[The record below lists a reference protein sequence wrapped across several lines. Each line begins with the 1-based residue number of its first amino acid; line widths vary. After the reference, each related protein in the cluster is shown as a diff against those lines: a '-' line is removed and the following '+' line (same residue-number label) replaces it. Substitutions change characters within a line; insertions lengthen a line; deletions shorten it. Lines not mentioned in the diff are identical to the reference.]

1 MNILPSNNKS
11 LYGYKEIFSNLKE
24 LFDNSRL
31 PNKIIFS
38 GEKGIGKSTLAYHLT
53 NYIFS
58 LCEENKYD
66 FDNNCIDVN
75 NYSYNLILKN
85 THPNFFFISNDADKN
100 NIQISKVREMINFT
114 NKSSFNNLCKIILID
129 NIELLNA
136 NSVNALLKII
146 EEPNNNIFFFL
157 IHNNKKQIL
166 DTLKS
171 RCIKYN
177 LFLESEE
184 KKVVINSL
192 SFNDFYSDLNIDF
205 KNIYNTPANVS
216 ILNDIFKS
224 NDIDQSIS
232 IDDFLKL
239 IINKSLYKKDAN
251 IRDNLSFFFELFF
264 KKKINF
270 LYSNEKFYYFYK
282 YFLKK
287 LNDYRLYNLDLES
300 ILIEFNGKLLNE

>member
-129 NIELLNA
+129 
-136 NSVNALLKII
+136 KI
-146 EEPNNNIFFFL
+146 
-157 IHNNKKQIL
+157 
-166 DTLKS
+166 
-171 RCIKYN
+171 
-177 LFLESEE
+177 
-184 KKVVINSL
+184 
-192 SFNDFYSDLNIDF
+192 
-205 KNIYNTPANVS
+205 
-216 ILNDIFKS
+216 
-224 NDIDQSIS
+224 
-232 IDDFLKL
+232 
-239 IINKSLYKKDAN
+239 
-251 IRDNLSFFFELFF
+251 
-264 KKKINF
+264 
-270 LYSNEKFYYFYK
+270 
-282 YFLKK
+282 
-287 LNDYRLYNLDLES
+287 
-300 ILIEFNGKLLNE
+300 

>member
-1 MNILPSNNKS
+1 MNIEPINNKS
-11 LYGYKEIFSNLKE
+11 LYSYKEIFSSLIE
-24 LFDNSRL
+24 LFNNNRL

-38 GEKGIGKSTLAYHLT
+38 GEKGIGKSTFAYHLT

-58 LCEENKYD
+58 HSEKNKYD
-66 FDNNCIDVN
+66 LENNCIDEN
-75 NYSYNLILKN
+75 NYSYSLILKN
-85 THPNFFFISNDADKN
+85 AHPNFFLISNDADNK
-100 NIQISKVREMINFT
+100 NIQVSKIREMINFT
-114 NKSSFNNLCKIILID
+114 NKSSFNNLCKVILID
-129 NIELLNA
+129 NIEFLNTS
-136 NSVNALLKII
+136 SVNALLKVI

-166 DTLKS
+166 ETLKS

-177 LFLESEE
+177 LFLKNEE
-184 KKVVINSL
+184 KQNVVKNL
-192 SFNDFYSDLNIDF
+192 SYYEFYSNLNIDF
-205 KNIYNTPANVS
+205 KNIYNTPSNVL

-224 NDIDQSIS
+224 NNIDQNIS

-239 IINKSLYKKDAN
+239 IISKSLYKKDTN
-251 IRDNLSFFFELFF
+251 IRDNLSYFFELFL

-270 LYSNEKFYYFYK
+270 LDSNDKFYYFYS

-287 LNDYRLYNLDLES
+287 LNDYKLYNLDLES

>member
-100 NIQISKVREMINFT
+100 NIQAHMDVVMSWAKATGKRLHVHVDQ
-114 NKSSFNNLCKIILID
+114 L
-129 NIELLNA
+129 NIAE
-136 NSVNALLKII
+136 
-146 EEPNNNIFFFL
+146 
-157 IHNNKKQIL
+157 
-166 DTLKS
+166 
-171 RCIKYN
+171 
-177 LFLESEE
+177 ESETE
-184 KKVVINSL
+184 VLINM
-192 SFNDFYSDLNIDF
+192 
-205 KNIYNTPANVS
+205 T
-216 ILNDIFKS
+216 
-224 NDIDQSIS
+224 
-232 IDDFLKL
+232 
-239 IINKSLYKKDAN
+239 
-251 IRDNLSFFFELFF
+251 
-264 KKKINF
+264 
-270 LYSNEKFYYFYK
+270 
-282 YFLKK
+282 
-287 LNDYRLYNLDLES
+287 
-300 ILIEFNGKLLNE
+300 

>member
-11 LYGYKEIFSNLKE
+11 LYGDKEIFSNLKE

-129 NIELLNA
+129 NIELLNT

-146 EEPNNNIFFFL
+146 EEPNNNIFFF
-157 IHNNKKQIL
+157 
-166 DTLKS
+166 
-171 RCIKYN
+171 
-177 LFLESEE
+177 
-184 KKVVINSL
+184 
-192 SFNDFYSDLNIDF
+192 
-205 KNIYNTPANVS
+205 
-216 ILNDIFKS
+216 
-224 NDIDQSIS
+224 
-232 IDDFLKL
+232 
-239 IINKSLYKKDAN
+239 
-251 IRDNLSFFFELFF
+251 
-264 KKKINF
+264 
-270 LYSNEKFYYFYK
+270 
-282 YFLKK
+282 
-287 LNDYRLYNLDLES
+287 
-300 ILIEFNGKLLNE
+300 

>member
-157 IHNNKKQIL
+157 VHNNKKQIL

-177 LFLESEE
+177 LFLDSEK
-184 KKVVINSL
+184 KKVVIDNL
-192 SFNDFYSDLNIDF
+192 SFNDFYSNLNIDF
-205 KNIYNTPANVS
+205 KNIYNTPSNVL

-224 NDIDQSIS
+224 NNIDKNIS

-239 IINKSLYKKDAN
+239 IISKSLYKKDTN
-251 IRDNLSFFFELFF
+251 IRDNLSYFFELFF

-270 LYSNEKFYYFYK
+270 LDSNDKFYYFYS

-287 LNDYRLYNLDLES
+287 LNDYKLYNLDLES